1 MDGLT
6 KSLETYLVKQA
17 PSLPKN
23 IKEIL
28 VKIAPWLEVVGVV
41 MTVPAIFALL
51 GFNAMMYGTT
61 YGGYVAARN
70 FSLSTIFL
78 LAGFVLMILAIPG
91 LFNRTKVGWNYV
103 YYSVLVSAVY
113 SLISYQFFG
122 MVVGTLISLYLLFQV
137 KSYYK

>member
-1 MDGLT
+1 MDSLT

-28 VKIAPWLEVVGVV
+28 VKIAPWLEIVSVVV
-41 MTVPAIFALL
+41 TVPVIFGLM

-61 YGGYVAARN
+61 YGGYVATTS
-70 FSLSTIFL
+70 FSLPTIFVL
-78 LAGFVLMILAIPG
+78 VGFILMLLAIPG
-91 LFNRTKVGWNYV
+91 LFNRTKMGWNYV
-103 YYSVLVSAVY
+103 YYSVLINAVY

-122 MVVGTLISLYLLFQV
+122 MIVGTLVSLYVLFQI